1 MLRIVVII
9 ARMLLKPPAARK
21 KSLVPPHEVAE
32 ALGFDAAIERIENG
46 DSMREIAGE
55 LGVSVGFIHGWLR
68 SSVERSARVD
78 AAMEMSAESW
88 LDRGLNELT
97 TAPDSKNALLKA
109 RAIEQHCAR
118 RAAIRNPKR
127 YGDKISV
134 DNKHSGGVVFL
145 PADGPQDDTL

>member
-1 MLRIVVII
+1 MFKSPR
-9 ARMLLKPPAARK
+9 R

-55 LGVSVGFIHGWLR
+55 LGVSVSFFFRWLR
-68 SSVERSARVD
+68 ASVERSARVD
-78 AAMEMSAESW
+78 TAMEASAEAW
-88 LDRGLNELT
+88 LDRGLNGLT
-97 TAPDSKNALLKA
+97 SSPESKNALLKA

-127 YGDKISV
+127 YGDKIEV
-134 DNKHSGGVVFL
+134 DNKHSGGVTVVT
-145 PADGPQDDTL
+145 ATGPQDDTL

>member
-97 TAPDSKNALLKA
+97 TANSKNAVLKA

-127 YGDKISV
+127 YGDKIEV
-134 DNKHSGGVVFL
+134 DNKHSGGVTVVT
-145 PADGPQDDTL
+145 ATGPQDDTL